1 MILLF
6 LYLPQSK
13 YVEPSML
20 HNSAMPLHSPH
31 PNMSMMDMCGW
42 NNKININLLKF
53 KRYEKIFIMPDCPFS
68 DAVCVRKYIRCKEG
82 NKIYHIL

>member
-42 NNKININLLKF
+42 NNLN
-53 KRYEKIFIMPDCPFS
+53 
-68 DAVCVRKYIRCKEG
+68 
-82 NKIYHIL
+82 